1 LSDAGTAIAFIYCD
15 YKDRAAQ
22 TLPEL
27 VASLLKQFIQR
38 RPTISQ
44 SAWSLY
50 CEHYPQATRPNLG
63 ELREKLRKQVEEYSK
78 IFVIIDGLDELVEQ
92 HRHRLIKEVQ
102 SMANTVKL
110 MVTSRSLPSIEQIFL
125 GKQRILDIC
134 ASEQDVKKYVK
145 DRIDN
150 MDGPHAS
157 IFKGVE
163 NICDKIVTKI
173 QGMYVCP
180 FSFVTYHSL
189 C

>member
-1 LSDAGTAIAFIYCD
+1 M
-15 YKDRAAQ
+15 
-22 TLPEL
+22 PEL

-38 RPTISQ
+38 CPAISE

-63 ELREKLRKQVEEYSK
+63 ELREKLRKEVEGYSK
-78 IFVIIDGLDELVEQ
+78 IFVIIDALDELVEQ
-92 HRHRLIKEVQ
+92 HRHRIIKEVQ
-102 SMANTVKL
+102 SMAKTVKL

-125 GKQRILDIC
+125 GKQCTKDVR
-134 ASEQDVKKYVK
+134 ASEQDVEKYVK

-157 IFKGVE
+157 IFKGVK
-163 NICDKIVTKI
+163 NIVYDAIVTNI

-180 FSFVTYHSL
+180 FFFVTYLSL